1 MALTL
6 YGMAR
11 SRAMR
16 SLWMLEELGVPY
28 THVPTDFRGETR
40 TPEFLAINPNGRVPT
55 LVDDGLIVWE
65 SMAINLHLARK
76 FGGPLA
82 PQGLTEEASVTMWSF
97 WVMTECERDA
107 MAVLLHGAV
116 LPPEK
121 RNEQFG
127 IDAGNRLKTPLRV
140 LDAHLARRDFV
151 AADRFTVADL
161 NLASILLGLR
171 AAPALLAAHPRVAG
185 WLDGA
190 LARPAYQKLL
200 GTQKNK
206 DSHDSHHE

>member
-6 YGMAR
+6 YGIAH
-11 SRAMR
+11 SRALR

-28 THVPTDFRGETR
+28 THVPTDFRGGTR

-55 LVDDGLIVWE
+55 LDDDGLIIWE
-65 SMAINLHLARK
+65 SMAVNLHLARK

-82 PQGLTEEASVTMWSF
+82 PNGLAEEAQVTMWSF

-107 MAVLLHGAV
+107 MTVLLHGAI

-121 RNEQFG
+121 RNAQFAR
-127 IDAGNRLKTPLRV
+127 DAANHLKTPLRV
-140 LDAHLARRDFV
+140 LEAHLAQRDFV

-161 NLASILLGLR
+161 NLASILLGVR
-171 AAPALLAAHPRVAG
+171 AASQLLDVHPRVQA
-185 WLDGA
+185 WLTAA
-190 LARPAYQKLL
+190 LARPAYLRIAK
-200 GTQKNK
+200 TKRKNNK
-206 DSHDSHHE
+206 EPA

>member
-6 YGMAR
+6 YGIAH

-28 THVPTDFRGETR
+28 THVPTDFRSDTR

-55 LVDDGLIVWE
+55 LDDDGLIIWE
-65 SMAINLHLARK
+65 SMAVNLHLARK

-82 PQGLTEEASVTMWSF
+82 PNGLAEEAQVTMWSF

-107 MAVLLHGAV
+107 MTVLLHGAV

-121 RNEQFG
+121 RNAQFAQ
-127 IDAGNRLKTPLRV
+127 DAANRLKTPLRV
-140 LDAHLARRDFV
+140 LDAHLAQRDFV
-151 AADRFTVADL
+151 VADRFTVADL
-161 NLASILLGLR
+161 NLASILLGVR
-171 AAPALLAAHPRVAG
+171 AAPALLDAYPRVKA
-185 WLDGA
+185 WLTAA
-190 LARPAYQKLL
+190 LARPAHLRVAAGKH
-200 GTQKNK
+200 KE
-206 DSHDSHHE
+206 SA